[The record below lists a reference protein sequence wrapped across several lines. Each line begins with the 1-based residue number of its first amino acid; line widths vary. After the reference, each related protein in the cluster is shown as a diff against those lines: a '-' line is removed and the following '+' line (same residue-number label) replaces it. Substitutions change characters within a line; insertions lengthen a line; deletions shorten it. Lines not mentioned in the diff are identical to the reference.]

1 MSMSYMTPKQEAY
14 IASPQKKSSLK
25 KPQKH
30 LKAMSRASALGRNGR
45 LNLFQPIKGNI
56 MTSGVLSSNFSSLS
70 PSKTP
75 ESKSTWNGRIVKTD
89 DLPPVSHGAGGTTS
103 LVCLCAVTT
112 IIFALGIALTLTGY
126 LTSIIEL

>member
-1 MSMSYMTPKQEAY
+1 
-14 IASPQKKSSLK
+14 
-25 KPQKH
+25 
-30 LKAMSRASALGRNGR
+30 
-45 LNLFQPIKGNI
+45 

-126 LTSIIEL
+126 LTSIIELEIAGEVILATVICSDLFLLFCCNCCGSL